1 MKKYFIVIVS
11 VVLPVAA
18 LAIWGFV
25 SLQQEKHNGFNRNF
39 KEGMVV
45 FKGEVT
51 AVENLI
57 AVNGISSTTT
67 YFTSQDPQRPA
78 KLKHEDTHI
87 TYDFLNITVDQW
99 IKYNFSVQID
109 SSYIT
114 VFAGNLPGIFRKEF
128 GESKATTKLPIQSKH
143 FTTALQYA
151 PQRYFIRVYSKEDKD
166 YIVAKVNASGQVEGY
181 EKHVSYLTHDNGM
194 SSQAHMIYNP
204 EHQRLFLI
212 QKMSNQI
219 RCLDTN
225 MNLAYAASTI
235 DTFTTANVKEVIKNE
250 KNGKVGTQ
258 SAPPRYTNYAVALSK
273 DYLYSYSKIRA
284 DNQIGKPR
292 LITLDIYAVVDGS
305 YQYSITLPNTEKQ
318 NLVDFKIYGNRLV
331 ALIGNGRRIMNY
343 EIKEQKSGPIVQLL

>member
-1 MKKYFIVIVS
+1 MKKYFIIIVS
-11 VVLPVAA
+11 IVLPVAA

-25 SLQQEKHNGFNRNF
+25 SLQQETSNGFNRNF
-39 KEGMVV
+39 KEDMVV

-57 AVNGISSTTT
+57 AVNSISPTTT

-78 KLKHEDTHI
+78 MLKHDDTQLI
-87 TYDFLNITVDQW
+87 YDFLNIPVDQW

-109 SSYIT
+109 SPYIT
-114 VFAGNLPGIFRKEF
+114 VFAGNLPAIFRKQF

-151 PQRYFIRVYSKEDKD
+151 PQRYLIRVYSKEDKD
-166 YIVAKVNASGQVEGY
+166 YIVAKVNAAGQVEAY
-181 EKHVSYLTHDNGM
+181 ENHASYLTHDNGM
-194 SSQAHMIYNP
+194 SSQAHMIYSP

-225 MNLAYAASTI
+225 MNLVYSASTI
-235 DTFTTANVKEVIKNE
+235 DTFTTPNIKEVIKNE

-258 SAPPRYTNYAVALSK
+258 SAPPRYTNYAVALSRN
-273 DYLYSYSKIRA
+273 YLYSYSKIKA
-284 DNQIGKPR
+284 DNQIGKPK
-292 LITLDIYAVVDGS
+292 LITLDIYAIQDGS
-305 YQYSITLPNTEKQ
+305 YQCSITLPHTEKQ
-318 NLVDFKIYGNRLV
+318 NLADFKIFGNRLV
-331 ALIGNGRRIMNY
+331 ALIGNGRRIMTY
-343 EIKEQKSGPIVQLL
+343 EIKEQHTSTVKNL